1 MFCLC
6 IAAKIFNFAEVQA
19 ALENGMSPLIRDPKG
34 NTLFHVGCQNGH
46 KKVAKAVAKFGGSVV
61 MNAQNDMGNTG
72 LHFLVSYG
80 YAELAEYF
88 VSKRADTTIVNT
100 EGFLALQQE

>member
-1 MFCLC
+1 MFSMVCLLPSLLPRAC
-6 IAAKIFNFAEVQA
+6 RTQRAAQ
-19 ALENGMSPLIRDPKG
+19 
-34 NTLFHVGCQNGH
+34 
-46 KKVAKAVAKFGGSVV
+46 
-61 MNAQNDMGNTG
+61 G